1 MYLLLSIL
9 IFVNDAI
16 RLFFTYFDQEL
27 YRNLLVIVIKIK
39 YRHFFYIRALQ
50 QAILSNRE

>member
-39 YRHFFYIRALQ
+39 YRHFFLHQSA
-50 QAILSNRE
+50 ATSNPVK